1 MGENQKVQKMEAIPK
16 MKFIMICMYQIQK
29 LWNDQ
34 KQYKLAF
41 LKWVDMHIA
50 QAYQDLSQQFLE
62 ELVLM
67 PILGLNYFLLSQ
79 IKKSQINNSLD
90 YGIISEEDHL
100 QLHNIFEEHRRLE
113 RMKTEKINKI
123 LKIKQLQDQLSLG
136 DFRSFQPLPQ
146 DESNPKTFPIKKK
159 SVGTFIDFQYT
170 RQQAFIN
177 QNRQKSWFGEGNQF
191 SIINQNTASD
201 NYYKIK

>member
-1 MGENQKVQKMEAIPK
+1 MGRYAH
-16 MKFIMICMYQIQK
+16 C
-29 LWNDQ
+29 
-34 KQYKLAF
+34 
-41 LKWVDMHIA
+41 
-50 QAYQDLSQQFLE
+50 SG
-62 ELVLM
+62 
-67 PILGLNYFLLSQ
+67 ILGSQ
-79 IKKSQINNSLD
+79 LIIFGGIGPNAYIRPELFFIELDQEKVKHKILQNSHSQINNSLD